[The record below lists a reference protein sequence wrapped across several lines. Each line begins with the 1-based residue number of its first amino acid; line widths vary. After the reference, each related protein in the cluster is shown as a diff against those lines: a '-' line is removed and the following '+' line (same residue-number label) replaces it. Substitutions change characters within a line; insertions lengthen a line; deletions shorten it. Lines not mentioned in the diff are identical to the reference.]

1 MHFIVD
7 EHVIYHLNN
16 SDDICCFFD
25 VYVLH
30 VCSVGL
36 IVSIDLVC
44 LLHDLAHVAKHKLPF
59 PMGEKLLC
67 LRTLALHAD

>member
-1 MHFIVD
+1 M
-7 EHVIYHLNN
+7 YM
-16 SDDICCFFD
+16 SSMWCG
-25 VYVLH
+25 
-30 VCSVGL
+30 VGL
-36 IVSIDLVC
+36 IGSIALAC